1 MNALHK
7 IVNILDAIS
16 ENIGRGIAW
25 LTLGMVMVMF
35 AVVVLR
41 YAFDTGWIALQELVT
56 YLHALVFML
65 GASYTLRH
73 DEHVRVDVFYQGWT
87 VATRA
92 KVNLIG
98 SLLLLMPLAA
108 VIFWLS
114 MDYVI
119 DAWRVKESS
128 RQTGGLPFTYLLKTV
143 IPVTAAMLIVQ
154 GLAEVLRSLVQL
166 YAGTLRNST
175 PHHGEKL

>member
-1 MNALHK
+1 MKTLRK
-7 IVNILDAIS
+7 IVSTLDAIS
-16 ENIGRGIAW
+16 ENIGRVIAW

-35 AVVVLR
+35 VVVVLR

-73 DEHVRVDVFYQGWT
+73 DEHVRVDIFYQGWT

-92 KVNLIG
+92 KVNLLG
-98 SLLLLMPLAA
+98 TLLLLMPLTA

-114 MDYVI
+114 VDYVI
-119 DAWRVKESS
+119 DAWRVTEGS

-143 IPVTAAMLIVQ
+143 IPVTAAMLFVQ
-154 GLAEVLRSLVQL
+154 GLADVL
-166 YAGTLRNST
+166 LRWSWMA
-175 PHHGEKL
+175 P